1 MDKIKIHAPA
11 TVANLSCGF
20 DVLGLCLNEP
30 YDEIEVHKISKKVIS
45 LEILESPYSDIP
57 SNPDYNTGGVP
68 AQLIQRD
75 LALNFGFNIK
85 IKKGIPLCGGLGSS
99 AATSVGVVYAIN
111 QLLENQLNQD
121 QMLTYALEGEKIS
134 VSNPHA
140 DNIAPCLLGGLTLI
154 RDTKSLDVLNIPISD
169 YYVALIHPHIT
180 IKTEDARN
188 VLPKSINLKSA
199 IVQWGNVGAL
209 VLGFTSNNKDL
220 IKRSMQDIIIE
231 PVRST
236 LIEGFDVIKNNAL
249 KLGAIGSGISGSGPT
264 IFALC
269 ESKTIAN
276 NILQFS
282 KTYYTS
288 LDIKSDIFLSRINTK
303 GPTII

>member
-20 DVLGLCLNEP
+20 DVLGLCLDQP
-30 YDEIEVHKISKKVIS
+30 YDEIEVQKIQKKIVK
-45 LEILESPYSDIP
+45 LQILKSPYSNIP
-57 SNPDYNTGGVP
+57 DNPNYNTGGVP
-68 AQLIQRD
+68 AQLILKD
-75 LALNFGFNIK
+75 LDLDFGFTIK

-99 AATSVGVVYAIN
+99 AATSAGVVYAIN

-121 QMLTYALEGEKIS
+121 QMLKYALEGEKIS
-134 VSNPHA
+134 ASNPHA

-154 RDTKSLDVLNIPISD
+154 RDTNFLDVLNIPISN
-169 YYVALIHPHIT
+169 YHVALIHPHIT

-188 VLPKSINLKSA
+188 ILPKNISLKSA
-199 IVQWGNVGAL
+199 VTQWGNLGAL
-209 VLGFTSNNKDL
+209 VLGFASNNKNL
-220 IKRSMQDIIIE
+220 IKKSMQDVVIE

-236 LIEGFDVIKNNAL
+236 LIEGFDVIKSNAL
-249 KLGAIGSGISGSGPT
+249 GLGAIGSGISGSGPT

-269 ESKTIAN
+269 ESAAIAN
-276 NILQFS
+276 SILQFS
-282 KTYYTS
+282 KSYYS
-288 LDIKSDIFLSRINTK
+288 SIDMECDVFLSKVNPK